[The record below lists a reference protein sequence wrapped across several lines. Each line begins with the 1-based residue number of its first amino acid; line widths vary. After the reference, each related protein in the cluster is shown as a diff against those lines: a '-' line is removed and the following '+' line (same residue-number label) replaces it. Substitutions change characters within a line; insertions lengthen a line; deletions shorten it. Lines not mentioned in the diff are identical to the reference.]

1 VDGVSSEVAGPAL
14 VRKLN
19 ATRVLDELRQRQA
32 MSTNDLVATTGMS
45 RPTVHAAA
53 EHLIRLGWAAEHSG
67 PKAGRG
73 RPSRVFSFRESAG
86 YVLGVDIGAHT
97 VRARVAD
104 LRGEDVVSGEHAFTD
119 PEIDA
124 GERVEQVRKL
134 LTDTLA
140 EADLTPDRI
149 LAVCVGSSGPISPDG
164 VVRLRTGIPGFL
176 GLDLRTEMQRG
187 FGWDVVVEND
197 CNLAAIGE
205 RWRGLATGKD
215 NFVCLLAGERLGA
228 GIVLDGRLI
237 RGHRNGAGGVL
248 FLRLMRNPSA
258 DEGIAYL
265 ARKFGGDDPR
275 ATFAALAAGD
285 ATAANVIDKSIEP
298 VVSVIATV
306 GMLLD
311 PEVVVISGAVA
322 AAGEALLEPIRRKLA
337 EFSVATPEVAASPL
351 RHKAVVTGA
360 VRLALDRAEN
370 RYLAQLA
377 TAPA

>member
-1 VDGVSSEVAGPAL
+1 MDGVSSEVAGPTL

-19 ATRVLDELRQRQA
+19 ATRLLDELRQHEA
-32 MSTNDLVATTGMS
+32 MSTNELVTTTGMS

-53 EHLIRLGWAAEHSG
+53 EHLVRLGWAAEHSG
-67 PKAGRG
+67 PRTGRG

-86 YVLGVDIGAHT
+86 YVLGADIGAHT
-97 VRARVAD
+97 VRARIAD
-104 LRGEDVVSGEHAFTD
+104 LRGDDVVSSERAFTD
-119 PEIDA
+119 PGIGAE
-124 GERVEQVRKL
+124 ERVEQARKL
-134 LTDTLA
+134 LTHTLA
-140 EADLTPDRI
+140 EAGLTPERI
-149 LAVCVGSSGPISPDG
+149 LAVCVGSSGPISSDG

-176 GLDLRTEMQRG
+176 DLDLRTRMRHG
-187 FGWDVVVEND
+187 FDWDVVVEND

-215 NFVCLLAGERLGA
+215 NFVCLLAGERIGA

-237 RGHRNGAGGVL
+237 RGHRNAAGGVQ

-265 ARKFGGDDPR
+265 ARKFGGDPP
-275 ATFAALAAGD
+275 ATFRALAAGD
-285 ATAANVIDKSIEP
+285 TTAARVIDKSIEP

-311 PEVVVISGAVA
+311 PEFVVISGAVA
-322 AAGEALLEPIRRKLA
+322 AAGEALLEPIRHKLA
-337 EFSVATPEVAASPL
+337 ELSIATPAVATSPL
-351 RHKAVVTGA
+351 QRNAVVTGA
-360 VRLALDRAEN
+360 VRLALDRAESK
-370 RYLAQLA
+370 YLAQLA

>member
-1 VDGVSSEVAGPAL
+1 
-14 VRKLN
+14 
-19 ATRVLDELRQRQA
+19 
-32 MSTNDLVATTGMS
+32 
-45 RPTVHAAA
+45 
-53 EHLIRLGWAAEHSG
+53 
-67 PKAGRG
+67 
-73 RPSRVFSFRESAG
+73 
-86 YVLGVDIGAHT
+86 
-97 VRARVAD
+97 
-104 LRGEDVVSGEHAFTD
+104 
-119 PEIDA
+119 
-124 GERVEQVRKL
+124 
-134 LTDTLA
+134 
-140 EADLTPDRI
+140 
-149 LAVCVGSSGPISPDG
+149 LAVCVGSSGPISPEG

-176 GLDLRTEMQRG
+176 GLDLRSEMRRG

-265 ARKFGGDDPR
+265 ARKFGGDPR
-275 ATFAALAAGD
+275 ETFRALAAGD
-285 ATAANVIDKSIEP
+285 ATAARVVDRAIEP

-311 PEVVVISGAVA
+311 PELVVISGAVA
-322 AAGEALLEPIRRKLA
+322 AAGEALLDPIRRKLA
-337 EFSVATPEVAASPL
+337 EVSAATLDVAASPL
-351 RHKAVVTGA
+351 EHNAVVTGA
-360 VRLALDRAEN
+360 VRLALDRAES

>member
-1 VDGVSSEVAGPAL
+1 
-14 VRKLN
+14 
-19 ATRVLDELRQRQA
+19 
-32 MSTNDLVATTGMS
+32 
-45 RPTVHAAA
+45 
-53 EHLIRLGWAAEHSG
+53 
-67 PKAGRG
+67 
-73 RPSRVFSFRESAG
+73 
-86 YVLGVDIGAHT
+86 VLGVDIGAHT
-97 VRARVAD
+97 VRARIAD
-104 LRGEDVVSGEHAFTD
+104 LRGGDVVSSERAFTD
-119 PEIDA
+119 PEMDA
-124 GERVEQVRKL
+124 EARVDQTREL
-134 LTDTLA
+134 ITGTLA

-164 VVRLRTGIPGFL
+164 VIRLRTGIPGFL

-205 RWRGLATGKD
+205 RWRGLAVGKD

-228 GIVLDGRLI
+228 GIVLDGRLT

-248 FLRLMRNPSA
+248 FLQLMRNPSA

-265 ARKFGGDDPR
+265 TRKFGGGDPR
-275 ATFAALAAGD
+275 TIFRALATGD
-285 ATAANVIDKSIEP
+285 ATAAAVIDKSIEP

-311 PEVVVISGAVA
+311 PELVVISGAVA
-322 AAGEALLEPIRRKLA
+322 GAGEALLEPIRRKLA
-337 EFSVATPEVAASPL
+337 ELSIATPDVGASPL
-351 RHKAVVTGA
+351 QHNAVVTGA
-360 VRLALDRAEN
+360 VRLALDRAES